1 MPDTVE
7 NPNAFDPNRNYND
20 SLNDDEIKIEN
31 GRPFVFLKGLER
43 LAKERGVR
51 SAKTVRLDQ
60 ISSDAV
66 IGFICTY
73 EYTFDDGR
81 TYQGSADAT
90 SKNCDGNFRL
100 YLTAM
105 AESRAK
111 ARALR
116 TAFAITT
123 CSWEE
128 KSNATYADDPHLG
141 KIGEE
146 QIMLIRKLATQH
158 SIGKSQLFELMDIPR
173 IVKDINELTRSE
185 AIEIISG
192 LNKMSK
198 PKRRATKKKL
208 ATNI

>member
-1 MPDTVE
+1 MPEVTD
-7 NPNAFDPNRNYND
+7 NPNAFDPNKNYNNAF
-20 SLNDDEIKIEN
+20 NDDEIKIEN
-31 GRPFVFLKGLER
+31 GRPFVFLRGLER

-51 SAKTVRLDQ
+51 SAKTVRLEQ
-60 ISSDAV
+60 ITSATAV
-66 IGFICTY
+66 GFICTY

-81 TYQGSADAT
+81 VYQGSADAT

-128 KSNATYADDPHLG
+128 KSNATFADDPHLG

-146 QIMLIRKLATQH
+146 QIALIRKLATQH
-158 SIGKSQLFELMDIPR
+158 QIGKSQLFELMEIPR
-173 IVKDINELTRSE
+173 IVKDIKELTRAE
-185 AIEIISG
+185 GIEVISG
-192 LNKMSK
+192 LNKLSK
-198 PKRRATKKKL
+198 PKRKRAVKKK
-208 ATNI
+208 TVVQ